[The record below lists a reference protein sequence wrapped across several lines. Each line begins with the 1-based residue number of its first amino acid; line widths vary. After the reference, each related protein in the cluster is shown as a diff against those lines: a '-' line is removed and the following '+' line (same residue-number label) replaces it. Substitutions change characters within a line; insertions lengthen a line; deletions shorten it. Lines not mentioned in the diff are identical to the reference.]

1 MFTYLFFP
9 LFVIGVYAYTQM
21 IKKEIQLS
29 FKLFGDSI
37 EMVFDYSNI
46 NVNTETIKRRLNLD
60 LYDHTIVDNLVN
72 KNIYVTIHD
81 VDSETQQF
89 IIKEMVNNK
98 LNAVQKYM

>member
-1 MFTYLFFP
+1 